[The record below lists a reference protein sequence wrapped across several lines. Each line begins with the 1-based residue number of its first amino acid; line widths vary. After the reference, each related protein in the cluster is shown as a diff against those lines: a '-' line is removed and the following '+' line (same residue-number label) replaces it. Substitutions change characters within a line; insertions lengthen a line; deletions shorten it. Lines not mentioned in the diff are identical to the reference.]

1 LIALLFYQYLLRTL
15 RRHQDTKS
23 YAKFGYRYHFI
34 RFDCVTIMIY
44 KERKTAHIV
53 VTFCDDI
60 AQKVVKIK
68 TFRSNY
74 YLKVLKL
81 ILKEVENVRSNA
93 KK

>member
-1 LIALLFYQYLLRTL
+1 
-15 RRHQDTKS
+15 
-23 YAKFGYRYHFI
+23 
-34 RFDCVTIMIY
+34 MIY